1 MELEHED
8 KAAIIEIVAARY
20 FSSQKWN
27 WISLKND
34 AGKIRRAF
42 EELGEQYDEYPYMSR
57 DWYVEN
63 SATKNVHMCEKWD
76 ELKELMEFLD
86 TYAQHFDFMVK
97 GSDRKSFCIV
107 SEGKELTDEQ
117 KNAIRNARG
126 LRCNTFVFTAS
137 VPDDIGFEL
146 SQVGGGM

>member
-8 KAAIIEIVAARY
+8 KAAIIEIVAARH
-20 FSSQKWN
+20 FSSKKWN
-27 WISLKND
+27 WISLNSN

-63 SATKNVHMCEKWD
+63 SATKSVHMCEKWD

-86 TYAQHFDFMVK
+86 IHAQHFDFMVK
-97 GSDRKSFCIV
+97 NGDQKSFCIV
-107 SEGKELTDEQ
+107 SDGKELTDEQ
-117 KNAIRNARG
+117 KNAIRHARG

>member
-1 MELEHED
+1 MELGHKD

-34 AGKIRRAF
+34 VGKIFKAF
-42 EELGEQYDEYPYMSR
+42 EELDEQYNEYPYMSR

-63 SATKNVHMCEKWD
+63 SSTKSIHMCKKWD
-76 ELKELMEFLD
+76 ELKELIEFLD

-97 GSDRKSFCIV
+97 NSDQKSFCIV
-107 SEGKELTDEQ
+107 SESKELTDEQ
-117 KNAIRNARG
+117 KNAIHHARN
-126 LRCNTFVFTAS
+126 LRCSTFVFTAS
-137 VPDDIGFEL
+137 VPSDIGFEL

>member
-8 KAAIIEIVAARY
+8 QAAIIEIVAARH
-20 FSSQKWN
+20 FSSKKWN

-34 AGKIRRAF
+34 VSKIFRAF
-42 EELGEQYDEYPYMSR
+42 EELGEQYNEYPYMSR

-63 SATKNVHMCEKWD
+63 SATKSIHMCEKWD
-76 ELKELMEFLD
+76 ELKELIEFLD
-86 TYAQHFDFMVK
+86 TYAQYFDFMVK
-97 GSDRKSFCIV
+97 NSDQKSFCIV
-107 SEGKELTDEQ
+107 SENKELTDEQ
-117 KNAIRNARG
+117 KNAIRHARG

-137 VPDDIGFEL
+137 VPSDIGFEL